1 MHGYVESSNGLR
13 PIMIDKIDYAN
24 YGAGNIN
31 IYYVGQNNLTQGNI
45 SINLGEFNTTT
56 QGYEFPIVSRE
67 AVLSAF
73 WGWVAEVSGGN
84 PGVTLNSYFERYIIG
99 TVSSYTI
106 VNYSE
111 QEGFITPV
119 ADNAGACAIDWNTQD
134 VTTIQ
139 SVRSNASGT
148 IPVLTYQVF
157 NAITTPV
164 GTDQQIG
171 GDAVADGTYAWLSG
185 TLGDKG
191 KGTSASGNTY
201 FVEIKGGYI
210 RQVEVCIGELLN
222 GASGTTAYYAQ
233 GGQLPEPDCYYFN
246 PAGFISGTFGFTNI
260 PGPAFNAGSSTWNC
274 NSGSGFSGNGNMIGA
289 NVYIQN
295 AAGDFVPFTNTEPTI
310 PNYAG
315 QLFQEIAIDTFTV
328 DWSNFL
334 PDEGGVPAPTCTYCD
349 FPPQI
354 EQWVVN
360 LTTGIIEGVAPGC
373 DGS

>member
-13 PIMIDKIDYAN
+13 PIMIDKIDYVN
-24 YGAGNIN
+24 YGTGNIN

-45 SINLGEFNTTT
+45 SINLGIFNTTA
-56 QGYEFPIVSRE
+56 QGYEFPIVSKQ

-84 PGVTLNSYFERYIIG
+84 PGITLNSYFEKYIIG
-99 TVSSYTI
+99 TVSSFTI
-106 VNYSE
+106 VNYAE

-119 ADNAGACAIDWNTQD
+119 ADNAAACALDWD
-134 VTTIQ
+134 TISLDTVQ

-148 IPVLTYQVF
+148 TPVLTYQVF
-157 NAITTPV
+157 NALTTPI
-164 GTDQQIG
+164 GETQQIG
-171 GDAVADGTYAWLSG
+171 GDAVADGTYAWLANGSLPEKGNPATG
-185 TLGDKG
+185 T
-191 KGTSASGNTY
+191 TY

-210 RQVEVCIGELLN
+210 RQVEICIGELEN

-233 GGQLPEPDCYYFN
+233 GGTLPEPDCYYFN
-246 PAGFISGTFGFTNI
+246 PAGFISGTFGFNNI
-260 PGPAFNAGSSTWNC
+260 PAPVFDAGTSTWNC
-274 NSGSGFSGNGNMIGA
+274 NAGVGLSGNGNMIGA

-315 QLFQEIAIDTFTV
+315 QLFQEIAIDTFDV

-334 PDEGGVPAPTCTYCD
+334 NPEGGLPAPTCTYCD

-354 EQWVVN
+354 EQWTVN
-360 LTTGIIEGVAPGC
+360 LTTGVIEGTAPGC

>member
-1 MHGYVESSNGLR
+1 
-13 PIMIDKIDYAN
+13 MIDKIDYVN

-45 SINLGEFNTTT
+45 SINLGIFNTTT
-56 QGYEFPIVSRE
+56 QGYEFPIVSRQ

-73 WGWVAEVSGGN
+73 WGWVAEISGGN
-84 PGVTLNSYFERYIIG
+84 PGVTLNSYFEKYIIG

-119 ADNAGACAIDWNTQD
+119 ADNAAACAIDWDTQD

-139 SVRSNASGT
+139 SVRSNVEGT
-148 IPVLTYQVF
+148 TPVLTYQVF
-157 NAITTPV
+157 NAISTPI
-164 GTDQQIG
+164 GTEQQIG
-171 GDAVADGTYAWLSG
+171 GDAVADGTYAWLANGS
-185 TLGDKG
+185 LPS
-191 KGTSASGNTY
+191 KGTPATGSTY

-210 RQVEVCIGELLN
+210 RQVELCIGELLN

-260 PGPAFNAGSSTWNC
+260 PPPTFVGPPPGSWTC
-274 NSGSGFSGNGNMIGA
+274 YEGFASQNGNMIGA

-315 QLFQEIAIDTFTV
+315 QLFQEIAIDTFDV

-334 PDEGGVPAPTCTYCD
+334 PDQGGIPAPTCTYCD

-360 LTTGIIEGVAPGC
+360 LTTGIIEGIAPGC